1 MYYSSPVRCACA
13 VASDDRCTRTI
24 DGVCRVRAGVRLP
37 ASHRSIYGYFV
48 DLDSGNFVPWDALIP
63 PTKTLIEK
71 GALSSI
77 GETALHRRHRRH
89 VVSSIADLSFLT
101 LP

>member
-1 MYYSSPVRCACA
+1 MRCACA
-13 VASDDRCTRTI
+13 LVSGGIRAI

-77 GETALHRRHRRH
+77 GETPRSAGVTSRRLFLICHLLYSPK
-89 VVSSIADLSFLT
+89 VS
-101 LP
+101 

>member
-1 MYYSSPVRCACA
+1 MRCACA
-13 VASDDRCTRTI
+13 LVSGGIRAI

-77 GETALHRRHRRH
+77 GETARHRRH
-89 VVSSIADLSFLT
+89 VVTSLSHLCFLL

>member
-1 MYYSSPVRCACA
+1 MRCACA
-13 VASDDRCTRTI
+13 LVSGGIRAI

-77 GETALHRRHRRH
+77 GETARHQRHRRH
-89 VVSSIADLSFLT
+89 VVSSLSDLSFLI

>member
-1 MYYSSPVRCACA
+1 M
-13 VASDDRCTRTI
+13 
-24 DGVCRVRAGVRLP
+24 P

-77 GETALHRRHRRH
+77 GETALGRRH
-89 VVSSIADLSFLT
+89 VASSLSYLSFLI